1 MIISEVTTEMLLKA
15 RKSARR
21 SKASAACLHCRS
33 SKVKCTGFFPCAVC
47 LKISRVCLAGTV
59 RKSLGGISNG
69 SAVLKNVKLL
79 YADVLTPGSSS
90 NLFQG
95 RLSEGT
101 QGPET
106 DNKDQRGQESL
117 NKTQVHGYFPDSPA
131 EHEFNFGQIQRLLPI
146 QVPDTIS
153 YGVKGP
159 HYDSVI
165 LSDQSEP
172 KVASGLSTN
181 RPGHSFEADRS
192 ELSGWTCPPRSWISG
207 GPGGEVRHYD
217 GDHECD
223 YLEPSSMPAD

>member
-1 MIISEVTTEMLLKA
+1 MLLKA

-59 RKSLGGISNG
+59 NKSLGGISKG

-90 NLFQG
+90 NLFQS
-95 RLSEGT
+95 RLSEAI

-106 DNKDQRGQESL
+106 DNTDQRGQDSL
-117 NKTQVHGYFPDSPA
+117 NKAQVLGYFPGSPGPFS
-131 EHEFNFGQIQRLLPI
+131 EHEFNFGRIQRLLPI
-146 QVPDTIS
+146 QVPDTMS

-159 HYDSVI
+159 HHDSVI
-165 LSDQSEP
+165 LSEP
-172 KVASGLSTN
+172 KVVSGLSTN

-192 ELSGWTCPPRSWISG
+192 ELSGWTCPPRSWIFG
-207 GPGGEVRHYD
+207 GPGGEVRHDD
-217 GDHECD
+217 GDNECD
-223 YLEPSSMPAD
+223 YLEPPSMPAD